1 MVTDCYSAYSELK
14 EGLTLTLSLFQSST
28 SFSVHLSTTVVVWRG
43 EGSLARYGP

>member
-1 MVTDCYSAYSELK
+1 MQGAQ
-14 EGLTLTLSLFQSST
+14 EGLTFTLSLFQSST